1 MKKYNQIIILS
12 LVVYILLAFLSRNA
26 LLHVQDDNDHRYV
39 VESNRIM
46 NQINDYKQI
55 DDIDLDKYDYI
66 KKIEYL
72 SYDSLEQDK
81 INDFYLEGN
90 NDRIKI
96 LPFYQNNQL
105 QGYIKFVYQVPQIKI
120 NEIIMI
126 IEIGLLIIEIFVL
139 VILIYLKRNV
149 LQPFQHLNELPM
161 ELAKGHF
168 NTNIK
173 EEKSKYFGKFMWGM
187 SQLKDTLDIA
197 EKRQLELMKEK
208 KKMLLSLSHDMKT
221 PLNLIKLYSKALK
234 ENVYTNQNSKD
245 QAIKQIGLKAD
256 EIEKYVDEIIGSSR
270 EDVLDLQVDNSEF
283 YLADLIERVVTIYQ
297 EQCVLRQ
304 IELIVNDYE
313 NRLLKGDLARSQ
325 EVFENIFENAF
336 KYGDGRRIEISFQE
350 EDYCQLIRVFNT
362 GNGVSDTEFNH
373 IFESFYR
380 GANSQG
386 QRGNG
391 LGLYICRELMQKMNG
406 TVFAEKYDEG
416 MAFILVFS

>member
-26 LLHVQDDNDHRYV
+26 LLHIQDDNDHRYV

-46 NQINDYKQI
+46 NQITDYKQI
-55 DDIDLDKYDYI
+55 DAIDLDKYDYI
-66 KKIEYL
+66 KKIDFL
-72 SYDSLEQDK
+72 NYDILEQDK

-105 QGYIKFVYQVPQIKI
+105 QGYVKFIYQVPQIKI
-120 NEIIMI
+120 NNIILL

-149 LQPFQHLNELPM
+149 LQPFQRLNELPM

-187 SQLKDTLDIA
+187 SQLKDTLDIT

-221 PLNLIKLYSKALK
+221 PLNLIKLYSIALK
-234 ENVYTNQNSKD
+234 ENIYIDQDSKD
-245 QAIKQIGLKAD
+245 WAIKQIGLKAD
-256 EIEKYVDEIIGSSR
+256 EIEKYIDEIISSSR

-283 YLADLIERVVTIYQ
+283 YLADLIERVVTIYHD
-297 EQCVLRQ
+297 QCRLRQ
-304 IELIVNDYE
+304 IELIVSDYE
-313 NRLLKGDLARSQ
+313 NKLLKGDLARSQ

-386 QRGNG
+386 QQGNG
-391 LGLYICRELMQKMNG
+391 LGLYICRELMQKMDG
-406 TVFAEKYDEG
+406 AIFAEKYDEG

>member
-406 TVFAEKYDEG
+406 TIFAEKYDEG